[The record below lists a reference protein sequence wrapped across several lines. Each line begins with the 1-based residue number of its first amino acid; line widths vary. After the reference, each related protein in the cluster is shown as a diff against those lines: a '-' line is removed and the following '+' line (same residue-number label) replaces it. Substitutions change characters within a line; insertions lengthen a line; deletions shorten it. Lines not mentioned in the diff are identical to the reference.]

1 MRITIKGRRYRLK
14 ENVSLRLRGIGLV
27 LLGIACHLAGADG
40 AALFMWFYGGLMLM
54 PDFGKICRG
63 IYLISLGIV
72 LYAEEKEE
80 KLCRTKQKR

>member
-1 MRITIKGRRYRLK
+1 MRITIRGRRYRLK

-40 AALFMWFYGGLMLM
+40 AALFMWFYGVLMLM

-72 LYAEEKEE
+72 LYAEEKVLGG
-80 KLCRTKQKR
+80 K

>member
-80 KLCRTKQKR
+80 RTCHTKQKR